1 MELLFAITAGVLFAA
16 GVYMMLRRSIMKL
29 LMGLVL
35 IGHAANIAIFTA
47 GGLTRARAAI
57 IAGDATTLQSGT
69 ADPLPQALILTAI
82 VISFG
87 VLAFAMVLVSRA
99 WSAVGNDDTDSFTE
113 TDR

>member
-1 MELLFAITAGVLFAA
+1 MDLLFAVIAGVLFAS
-16 GVYMMLRRSIMKL
+16 GFYMMLRRSILKL
-29 LMGLVL
+29 VMGLVL
-35 IGHAANIAIFTA
+35 IGHAANITIFTA

-57 IAGDATTLQSGT
+57 IAGDATTLEAGT

-99 WSAVGNDDTDSFTE
+99 WSAVGDDDTDSFTE